1 VFFAFPIRWDVDSEE
16 ADMATE
22 EITTENFEEIVSSN
36 DLVFI
41 DFWASWCGPCRSFA
55 PTYEKVSALY
65 PDAVFAK
72 VDTEAQQA
80 LAASFN
86 IMSIPTLMII
96 REQVVLFSQAGALPE
111 SALVDL
117 VEKASALDMQEIH
130 RQVAAEQTAQA

>member
-1 VFFAFPIRWDVDSEE
+1 
-16 ADMATE
+16 MATQ
-22 EITTENFEEIVSSN
+22 EITTENFEEVVANN
-36 DLVFI
+36 DLVLI

-55 PTYEKVSALY
+55 PTYEKVSEVY
-65 PDAVFAK
+65 PDVVFAK

-111 SALVDL
+111 SALVEL
-117 VEKASALDMQEIH
+117 VEKASALDMTEAH
-130 RQVAAEQTAQA
+130 RQVAEEKATQS

>member
-1 VFFAFPIRWDVDSEE
+1 
-16 ADMATE
+16 MATRE
-22 EITTENFEEIVSSN
+22 LTTENFEEVVADN

-41 DFWASWCGPCRSFA
+41 DFWAAWCGPCRSFA
-55 PTYEKVSALY
+55 PTYEKVSVLY

-96 REQVVLFSQAGALPE
+96 REKVVIFSQAGALPE

-130 RQVAAEQTAQA
+130 RQVAEEQAAQA

>member
-1 VFFAFPIRWDVDSEE
+1 
-16 ADMATE
+16 MATTE
-22 EITTENFEEIVSSN
+22 LTTENFEDVVSSN
-36 DLVFI
+36 DTVFI
-41 DFWASWCGPCRSFA
+41 DFWAAWCGPCRSFA

-96 REQVVLFSQAGALPE
+96 REQVVIFSQAGALPE

-117 VEKASALDMQEIH
+117 VQKASALDMEEIH
-130 RQVAAEQTAQA
+130 RQVAEEQASQASQA

>member
-1 VFFAFPIRWDVDSEE
+1 
-16 ADMATE
+16 MATTE
-22 EITTENFEEIVSSN
+22 LTTENFEEVVSTN
-36 DLVFI
+36 DLVLI
-41 DFWASWCGPCRSFA
+41 DFWAAWCGPCRSFA
-55 PTYEKVSALY
+55 PTYEKVSGLY
-65 PDAVFAK
+65 RDAVFAK

-96 REQVVLFSQAGALPE
+96 REQVVIFSQAGALPE

-130 RQVAAEQTAQA
+130 RQVAQEQAAQATSS

>member
-1 VFFAFPIRWDVDSEE
+1 
-16 ADMATE
+16 MATID
-22 EITTENFEEIVSSN
+22 ITGENFEEIVSSN
-36 DLVFI
+36 ELVLL

-55 PTYEKVSALY
+55 PTYEKVSELY

-72 VDTEAQQA
+72 VDTEAEQA

-86 IMSIPTLMII
+86 IMSIPTLMIV

-117 VEKASALDMQEIH
+117 VEQVSALDMPEVH
-130 RQVAAEQTAQA
+130 RQVAEETTAKG

>member
-1 VFFAFPIRWDVDSEE
+1 
-16 ADMATE
+16 MATE

-117 VEKASALDMQEIH
+117 VEKTSALDMQEIH

>member
-1 VFFAFPIRWDVDSEE
+1 
-16 ADMATE
+16 MATV
-22 EITTENFEEIVSSN
+22 EITAENFEGAMSSN
-36 DLVFI
+36 DLVVV

-55 PTYEKVSALY
+55 PTYDKVSESY

-72 VDTEAQQA
+72 VDTEAEHA

-96 REQVVLFSQAGALPE
+96 REQVVIFSQAGALPE

-117 VEKASALDMQEIH
+117 LERASNLDMREIH
-130 RQVAAEQTAQA
+130 RQVATEQSAES